1 MTEPYERVDQ
11 PLRNILLR
19 NFLGGIVWGLG
30 ATIGV
35 SIILAVLGFF
45 LSKVNL
51 VPIIGSFLSD
61 VFHYI
66 LQNNHVLMR

>member
-1 MTEPYERVDQ
+1 MPEPYERVEQ
-11 PLRNILLR
+11 PLSNVLLR

-35 SIILAVLGFF
+35 SLILALLGYF

-51 VPIIGSFLSD
+51 VPIVGTFFGD
-61 VFHYI
+61 VFRYV
-66 LQNNHVLMR
+66 LQNNHTIIR